1 MLALGHFVVLQ
12 GCLFCPALLMIISL
26 LIRVFVDFAEGLCGR
41 GHGRLSP
48 HVHSALQQLVH
59 ISRDVEIIHTKRKSE
74 RDVFSQN
81 CIGARRVE
89 TDLCL

>member
-1 MLALGHFVVLQ
+1 MLALGPFVVLQ

-48 HVHSALQQLVH
+48 HVLGQKTEPSVCLCVTDKVLCGCVCGRLNVA
-59 ISRDVEIIHTKRKSE
+59 IE
-74 RDVFSQN
+74 R
-81 CIGARRVE
+81 
-89 TDLCL
+89 T

>member
-1 MLALGHFVVLQ
+1 MLALGPFVVLQ

-48 HVHSALQQLVH
+48 RVLGQKTEPKTATNLS
-59 ISRDVEIIHTKRKSE
+59 IC
-74 RDVFSQN
+74 VFV
-81 CIGARRVE
+81 CDR
-89 TDLCL
+89 